1 MSENENKVFPCF
13 GLRNIRFVFSFQI
26 IKRIIQITTNNVW
39 YLSWLQVQCCPF
51 RTYWFSRKKFELD
64 EP

>member
-26 IKRIIQITTNNVW
+26 IKRIIQITRNNV
-39 YLSWLQVQCCPF
+39 
-51 RTYWFSRKKFELD
+51 
-64 EP
+64 